1 MKRMRRYSRWLLL
14 ALGTLA
20 GAIVA
25 LVEILIEL
33 ISPPKP
39 RRRR

>member
-1 MKRMRRYSRWLLL
+1 MKRFAKALLYT
-14 ALGTLA
+14 LGTLVGVVA
-20 GAIVA
+20 A
-25 LVEILIEL
+25 LVEILLEL